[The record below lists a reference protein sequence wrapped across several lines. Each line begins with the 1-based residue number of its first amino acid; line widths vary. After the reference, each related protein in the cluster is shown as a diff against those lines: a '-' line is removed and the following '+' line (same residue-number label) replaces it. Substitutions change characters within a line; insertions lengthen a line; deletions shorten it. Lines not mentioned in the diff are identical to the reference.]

1 MISDS
6 DMQKTISHLEKS
18 VSQMYSADSEC
29 LNAKAEY
36 QMSKDSCLF
45 ETRDMLRKMQ
55 EASDKESALQTKRFI
70 IQTVL
75 SVASL
80 IVATIAA
87 VASIISLL

>member
-1 MISDS
+1 MINNS
-6 DMQKTISHLEKS
+6 DMQKTISRLEKS

>member
-1 MISDS
+1 MINDS

-18 VSQMYSADSEC
+18 VSQMYSADSEY

-55 EASDKESALQTKRFI
+55 EASDKESAL
-70 IQTVL
+70 
-75 SVASL
+75 
-80 IVATIAA
+80 
-87 VASIISLL
+87 